1 MQSVFSRDQVHRLS
15 DEAEEEGEKEEEG
28 GIAAAS
34 TSSTGSKR
42 APTDI
47 LGQTSVHTSDRLC
60 CVPACSICYPIIE
73 II

>member
-1 MQSVFSRDQVHRLS
+1 MHQLS
-15 DEAEEEGEKEEEG
+15 DEAEEEEEKEEES

-47 LGQTSVHTSDRLC
+47 LGQTSVHTSD
-60 CVPACSICYPIIE
+60 
-73 II
+73 

>member
-1 MQSVFSRDQVHRLS
+1 MHRVN

-28 GIAAAS
+28 GVAAGS

-47 LGQTSVHTSDRLC
+47 LGQTSVHTYD
-60 CVPACSICYPIIE
+60 
-73 II
+73 